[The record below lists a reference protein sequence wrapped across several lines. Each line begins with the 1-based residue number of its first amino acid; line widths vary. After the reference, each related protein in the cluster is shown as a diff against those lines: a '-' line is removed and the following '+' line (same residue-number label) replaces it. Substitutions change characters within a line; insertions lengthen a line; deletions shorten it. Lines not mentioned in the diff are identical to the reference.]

1 VTSAITVST
10 PLIDWHALWQVL
22 YISAGTSLGLVLL
35 FTIGVHA
42 LSSFQHKDSVVLV
55 RGANVV
61 VASVSAAGILAMIIW
76 GFYYIVNK

>member
-1 VTSAITVST
+1 MAGTVTVST

-35 FTIGVHA
+35 FTIGVYA
-42 LSSFQHKDSVVLV
+42 LSAFQHKDTVVLY
-55 RGANVV
+55 RGASVL
-61 VASVSAAGILAMIIW
+61 VASLSAAGVLAMVVW

>member
-1 VTSAITVST
+1 MPSTVTAST

-35 FTIGVHA
+35 FTIGVYA
-42 LSSFQHKDSVVLV
+42 LSTFQHKDSVVLY
-55 RGANVV
+55 RGVNVLI
-61 VASVSAAGILAMIIW
+61 ASVSGAGILAVIAW

>member
-1 VTSAITVST
+1 VANTVTVAT

-35 FTIGVHA
+35 FTIGVYA
-42 LSSFQHKDSVVLV
+42 LSSIQHKDSVMLF

-61 VASVSAAGILAMIIW
+61 IAGVSGAGILAMVGW

>member
-1 VTSAITVST
+1 VAGTVTVST

-35 FTIGVHA
+35 FTIGVYA
-42 LSSFQHKDSVVLV
+42 LSAFQRNDSVVLY
-55 RGANVV
+55 RGANVLI
-61 VASVSAAGILAMIIW
+61 ASVSAAGILAMVAW

>member
-1 VTSAITVST
+1 VPSTVTAST

-35 FTIGVHA
+35 FTIGVYA
-42 LSSFQHKDSVVLV
+42 LSSFQHEDSVVLF
-55 RGANVV
+55 RGANVLI
-61 VASVSAAGILAMIIW
+61 AGVSAAGILAMVVW